1 MTTMLPSLGPHA
13 SKRAKRA
20 KRERVV
26 SVPDQS
32 DQSRCRMTMPSSSLH
47 FITSTIILF
56 SVVSVTSADQYKV
69 AIPAFHLSLRPVTS
83 DFNKKAAKQVLSV
96 AEDVAQ
102 EYLTDQLENTDVKVE
117 EVFFDLRSWSF
128 NDKRR
133 QRKLRGGHDDT
144 HMNTG
149 DLRREAECTVCTDVP
164 TANMK
169 RRGTSCPEAKEAVPK
184 RCRED
189 DYWVANR
196 ACAYSCW
203 LEGRGYTDIKEC
215 CDPNAPPP
223 VDTSN
228 KKEVI
233 IKSQKI
239 MGGYVAFTVMSPES
253 LPDQAE
259 LFTLLSSSL
268 FPTDISFDIGEDN
281 VENGLTNALNEQLG
295 YSNKLTGA
303 FSAVEAIQKGV
314 SGLITESPT
323 ISPTTVST
331 TSPTAVPSAE
341 LETSAP
347 TTESPTELDTF
358 APTWAPT
365 ESPTELDTF
374 APTWAP
380 VVDASAPTRLPVVV
394 TEAPSR
400 SPTKNPTP
408 APSRRPT
415 LGTPSPTIDAL
426 VQKEGIYGEDEITN
440 SEDLGASGA
449 EELKGSDAAEDN
461 DTNLSKLPKATEE
474 GESSSSDSKTALMA
488 VAVVAALAIV
498 LFGAFFVRRRRYR
511 KEYDTSDTGG
521 GTGSVTSSPPSTN
534 INGDKSLQLRNF
546 DALDTIDEGSLRDDY
561 TYDDEVNT
569 LDLSSDQEDI
579 VADLVGC
586 GADLVIDTR
595 TPSKTNKA
603 LHLNL
608 LTEGVEDDD
617 HATAPL
623 SPFSQVSSSPS
634 SPMSAADSVTKDTPT
649 STLVSCDDSLDAAH
663 KSSHAGGATMSS
675 PPLSPGNAAVPVVEA
690 DNCIGSDDA
699 CIENLPFADRGD
711 APILVPITG
720 AETGATGAS
729 PLERTT
735 DELTMVEPKMM
746 TSSIGLAFTAASK
759 EANKSGAAISPPS
772 AVAPLLPLD
781 LDRISS
787 LGKEVDFDDPTFKP
801 DGCWD
806 FMDNDADSTNSSS
819 DVSSSHN
826 PFVTPDTMP
835 LNDQDSLIPP
845 FPVGSPDSLGSRK
858 AYVHDSN
865 YDYNHDESSSAAS
878 ILFTVLGRTKDWK
891 SGKVASRAEVETGAD
906 TACTGTKDQVADCD
920 DRYASRDWSETAML

>member
-1 MTTMLPSLGPHA
+1 
-13 SKRAKRA
+13 
-20 KRERVV
+20 VV

-32 DQSRCRMTMPSSSLH
+32 RCGTTMPSSSLQ

-69 AIPAFHLSLRPVTS
+69 AIPAFRLSLRPVTS

-96 AEDVAQ
+96 AEEVAR
-102 EYLTDQLENTDVKVE
+102 EYLTEQLKNTDVKAE
-117 EVFFDLRSWSF
+117 EVSFDLRSWSF
-128 NDKRR
+128 NDERR
-133 QRKLRGGHDDT
+133 QRKLRGGHDD
-144 HMNTG
+144 MNTG
-149 DLRREAECTVCTDVP
+149 VHRRNAECTLCTDIP
-164 TANMK
+164 TVNMK
-169 RRGTSCPEAKEAVPK
+169 RRGTSCPEAKDAVPK

-196 ACAYSCW
+196 ACEYTCW

-215 CDPNAPPP
+215 CDPNAPPQ

-228 KKEVI
+228 KKEVT

-239 MGGYVAFTVMSPES
+239 VGGYVAFTTMSPES

-259 LFTLLSSSL
+259 LFALLSSSL

-281 VENGLTNALNEQLG
+281 VESGLANALNEQLG
-295 YSNKLTGA
+295 YSNKLAGA

-323 ISPTTVST
+323 LSPTAMSTT
-331 TSPTAVPSAE
+331 TSPTAVPSTAQ

-347 TTESPTELDTF
+347 TTESTTELRLVDTV
-358 APTWAPT
+358 APTR
-365 ESPTELDTF
+365 
-374 APTWAP
+374 AP
-380 VVDASAPTRLPVVV
+380 VVDVSAPTRVPVLFVV

-400 SPTKNPTP
+400 SPTKDPTS

-426 VQKEGIYGEDEITN
+426 VKKEGIYGEDEITD
-440 SEDLGASGA
+440 SEDLGVSGA
-449 EELKGSDAAEDN
+449 KEVKDSDAAEDN
-461 DTNLSKLPKATEE
+461 DKNLSTSPKSTEE
-474 GESSSSDSKTALMA
+474 GESSSSDNKPALMA

-511 KEYDTSDTGG
+511 KEYDTSDNGG
-521 GTGSVTSSPPSTN
+521 GRSSVASSPPSTN
-534 INGDKSLQLRNF
+534 TNGDKSLQLRNF

-561 TYDDEVNT
+561 IDADEVNT

-586 GADLVIDTR
+586 GADIVIDTR
-595 TPSKTNKA
+595 TSSKMNKA

-608 LTEGVEDDD
+608 HTEGVEDDD

-623 SPFSQVSSSPS
+623 SPFSQVSSPPS
-634 SPMSAADSVTKDTPT
+634 SPTSGADSVTKDTPS
-649 STLVSCDDSLDAAH
+649 STLVSCEDSLDAAQN
-663 KSSHAGGATMSS
+663 SSHASDDTMSA
-675 PPLSPGNAAVPVVEA
+675 PPLSPGNAAVPVA
-690 DNCIGSDDA
+690 GAYICNGSYNA
-699 CIENLPFADRGD
+699 CTENQSVANPGD
-711 APILVPITG
+711 APILVPSTG
-720 AETGATGAS
+720 AETGASS
-729 PLERTT
+729 PESTT

-806 FMDNDADSTNSSS
+806 FNDNDADSTNSSS
-819 DVSSSHN
+819 VVSSSHN
-826 PFVTPDTMP
+826 PFITPDTMR

-865 YDYNHDESSSAAS
+865 YDYNRDESSSAAS
-878 ILFTVLGRTKDWK
+878 ILFTVLGRTKDRR
-891 SGKVASRAEVETGAD
+891 SGKVASRAEVETD
-906 TACTGTKDQVADCD
+906 TDPACVGTKDQVAECD